1 MIFLF
6 AFKYPDCFAITH
18 LNYVHVHVCIK
29 NTKWLQVV
37 FLHVTS
43 KIDDVQS
50 KKSNILKELL
60 FLSEFFYFAIK
71 LVFFSVSL
79 KKGNYKIFSFCSDFK
94 EPLRISSCC
103 EGMCIHFF
111 FFKYYPFS
119 AYNFFLIYM
128 SFKCENYYRNILV
141 HSHCLI
147 CNEYGI
153 KLQYQFPF
161 TCL

>member
-18 LNYVHVHVCIK
+18 LNFVHVHVCIK

-50 KKSNILKELL
+50 KKSNIFKELL
-60 FLSEFFYFAIK
+60 FYLNSFILQLNLF
-71 LVFFSVSL
+71 FFSVSL

-111 FFKYYPFS
+111 SSLNTIHFLLI
-119 AYNFFLIYM
+119 FFLIYM

>member
-18 LNYVHVHVCIK
+18 LNFVHVHVCIK

-37 FLHVTS
+37 LLHVTS

-60 FLSEFFYFAIK
+60 FLSEFFHFAIK
-71 LVFFSVSL
+71 FVFFSVSL

-119 AYNFFLIYM
+119 AYNFFFDIYEFQM
-128 SFKCENYYRNILV
+128 RELLSQ
-141 HSHCLI
+141 HSC
-147 CNEYGI
+147 
-153 KLQYQFPF
+153 PF
-161 TCL
+161 TLFDLQWIWNQTSI